1 MCHGQNRSHCPK
13 VEADDKKWIVQEP
26 GCPLTWN
33 KQNQTWKCQDTGLQ
47 LPLLSF
53 LALLLNAFGDFK
65 APNVD
70 TRIKSFR
77 RRSPIREDENLSR
90 LFTTSGSHPGWLRPR
105 KRHDDLCP
113 LD

>member
-1 MCHGQNRSHCPK
+1 MTRSGLSKSQDALSPGTNKTKHGNAKTPGSNCHSCH
-13 VEADDKKWIVQEP
+13 
-26 GCPLTWN
+26 
-33 KQNQTWKCQDTGLQ
+33 
-47 LPLLSF
+47 SF
-53 LALLLNAFGDFK
+53 AFLLNAFGDFK